1 MWVQHGLTRA
11 LQNWKR
17 SLGLRQLQGKFKKI
31 TLTLPRASPKL
42 MFKLGKEGNGETGM
56 VQEGGRK
63 FQAEQPWLPQ
73 IRQMGLEKCILAV

>member
-1 MWVQHGLTRA
+1 M
-11 LQNWKR
+11 
-17 SLGLRQLQGKFKKI
+17 
-31 TLTLPRASPKL
+31 TLTLPRASLKL

-63 FQAEQPWLPQ
+63 FQAEPWLPQ

>member
-11 LQNWKR
+11 LQNWEG
-17 SLGLRQLQGKFKKI
+17 SLGLRHLKGSLKI
-31 TLTLPRASPKL
+31 TLTLPCASLKL

-63 FQAEQPWLPQ
+63 FQAEPWLPQ
-73 IRQMGLEKCILAV
+73 IRQMGLEKCVLAV